1 MICLATDSE
10 QTHFFRVNFAYPV
23 FKEERK
29 VKIMFK
35 VRLAVATLGLVM
47 MLPAPSL
54 FAQAANI
61 APAAPLPS
69 QILTAKKVFIA
80 NIGEDSDL
88 RIWGGGQNRTY
99 NEFYAALKS
108 CGRYELV
115 TAPADSDLI
124 AEVEAV
130 SDSVEWHFKLVLLDP
145 KTQTPL
151 WTIYEPIKRAGLQK
165 NRDKN
170 NSDTIN
176 KLVSDLTELT
186 AVPANASK

>member
-1 MICLATDSE
+1 MK
-10 QTHFFRVNFAYPV
+10 F
-23 FKEERK
+23 
-29 VKIMFK
+29 KIMLK
-35 VRLAVATLGLVM
+35 IRLAIASLGLAM
-47 MLPAPSL
+47 MLPASVSL
-54 FAQAANI
+54 FAQAANV

-80 NIGEDSDL
+80 NIGEDSNL
-88 RIWGGGQNRTY
+88 RIWGGGQDRTY

-115 TAPADSDLI
+115 TVPANSDLI
-124 AEVEAV
+124 MEVEAV
-130 SDSVEWHFKLVLLDP
+130 SDSIDWHFKLVLLDP

-176 KLVSDLTELT
+176 KLVDDLTALT
-186 AVPANASK
+186 AQPASSAK